1 MGSLVITG
9 DDGTRDRV
17 DRGDKGGV
25 GDAMGWDGVENAG
38 RLWLRRFGGE
48 SGEMVTQ
55 K

>member
-25 GDAMGWDGVENAG
+25 GGAMGWDGMENAG
-38 RLWLRRFGGE
+38 RLWLRSFGGE
-48 SGEMVTQ
+48 SGEMVTR